1 VPINFPT
8 TQKQM
13 RPDEVGAIE
22 PSRESGLRK
31 LEAFLPHAGVDY
43 AQGRNNVPGVVS
55 GLSPYVRH
63 RLITE
68 SEIVEAVL
76 KRHSAEQAEKF
87 IQEVCW
93 RTYWKGWLEMRPQVW
108 LSYEEEL
115 RSLREGMAEGAE
127 LQHRVQAAEE
137 GKTGL
142 GCFDDWVRELSVT
155 GYLHNHVRMWF
166 ASIWIH
172 TLRLP
177 WQLGADFFM
186 RHLLDGDPASNTL
199 SWRWVCGLQTKG
211 KVYVASAENIER
223 FTNGRYAPY
232 GLLATQAP
240 PIPEEAPIRAPLPLT
255 RCDTHVPGE
264 KTVLLVTEEDL
275 SPESWRIPMA
285 DVSGVILMDTADATA
300 GISRNVT
307 TFKREAL
314 ESTKKRLVA
323 SGYSSGTLLSVSMGT
338 MGTQRENLSRLL
350 QAQHVGG
357 TSTVSMMGAPVGPTQ
372 QIMDSLL
379 SLLKQEG
386 VAVRRLRRD
395 WDEELWP
402 HATHGFFRFKAQ
414 IPTVLRRFG

>member
-1 VPINFPT
+1 
-8 TQKQM
+8 M
-13 RPDEVGAIE
+13 RTDEVDAML
-22 PSRESGLRK
+22 PSRESGLKK
-31 LEAFLPHAGVDY
+31 LEAFLHHAGVDY
-43 AQGRNNVPGVVS
+43 ALGRNNVPGVVS

-68 SEIVEAVL
+68 SEIVSAVL
-76 KRHSAEQAEKF
+76 KEHSWAQAEKF

-108 LSYEEEL
+108 LSYEEDL
-115 RSLREGMAEGAE
+115 RSLRKGMVEGSD
-127 LQHRVQAAEE
+127 LRCRVQAAEGGE
-137 GKTGL
+137 TGL
-142 GCFDDWVRELSVT
+142 ECFDDWVRELRKT

-211 KVYVASAENIER
+211 KVYAASAENIER

-232 GLLATQAP
+232 GLLATEAP
-240 PIPEEAPIRAPLPLT
+240 LIPEEAPISGPLPLT

-264 KTVLLVTEEDL
+264 KTILLVTDEDL
-275 SPESWRIPMA
+275 TPETWGIPAA
-285 DVSGVILMDTADATA
+285 DVNGVILVETAEVA
-300 GISRNVT
+300 GESSSGVSSKVT
-307 TFKREAL
+307 TFKRKAL
-314 ESTKKRLVA
+314 ESTQARLKALGCSPV
-323 SGYSSGTLLSVSMGT
+323 TLLGGT
-338 MGTQRENLSRLL
+338 MESLQEKVSALL
-350 QAQHVGG
+350 QTHHDGEKV
-357 TSTVSMMGAPVGPTQ
+357 TLTMMGVTVGATRWIIDP
-372 QIMDSLL
+372 LL
-379 SLLKQEG
+379 AFLGQEG
-386 VAVRRLRRD
+386 VTLRRLRRG

-414 IPTVLRRFG
+414 IPTVLRRFAQE

>member
-1 VPINFPT
+1 
-8 TQKQM
+8 
-13 RPDEVGAIE
+13 
-22 PSRESGLRK
+22 
-31 LEAFLPHAGVDY
+31 
-43 AQGRNNVPGVVS
+43 
-55 GLSPYVRH
+55 
-63 RLITE
+63 
-68 SEIVEAVL
+68 
-76 KRHSAEQAEKF
+76 
-87 IQEVCW
+87 
-93 RTYWKGWLEMRPQVW
+93 
-108 LSYEEEL
+108 
-115 RSLREGMAEGAE
+115 
-127 LQHRVQAAEE
+127 
-137 GKTGL
+137 
-142 GCFDDWVRELSVT
+142 
-155 GYLHNHVRMWF
+155 MWF

-211 KVYVASAENIER
+211 KVYVAGAENIER

-240 PIPEEAPIRAPLPLT
+240 PIPEELSIRDPLPPT

-275 SPESWRIPMA
+275 SPESWCIPMA
-285 DVSGVILMDTADATA
+285 DVSGVILIDTADATA

-314 ESTKKRLVA
+314 ESTKARLVA
-323 SGYSSGTLLSVSMGT
+323 SGYSSVTLLSESMGT
-338 MGTQRENLSRLL
+338 MGTHRENLSRLL
-350 QAQHVGG
+350 QALHVGG